1 MAKDKTET
9 AETTEKLFPDQL
21 EGEEVELMFRK
32 HPIVMRKGLVFG
44 MFGPLVGILPTAI
57 WPTLGFGWF
66 FAGLFGGIALG
77 LLIFFPF
84 WINWFYSVY
93 IVTDMRLI
101 QITQKGFFSKSFVDL
116 SLNQIQSLNYEVRGL
131 QATLLGYG
139 TILVQTYMGDLVI
152 HEVHH
157 PAKLYKKLVTTLRQE
172 GIEPATMNPDV
183 AAQKEDNLDLHEEE
197 N

>member
-1 MAKDKTET
+1 MAQEQTE
-9 AETTEKLFPDQL
+9 AEQPEEKLFPDQL
-21 EGEEVELMFRK
+21 EGEEVMLMFRK

-66 FAGLFGGIALG
+66 FAGLFGGIGLG
-77 LLIFFPF
+77 MLILFPF

-93 IVTDMRLI
+93 IVTDRRLI
-101 QITQKGFFSKSFVDL
+101 QITQRGLFRKSFVDL
-116 SLNQIQSLNYEVRGL
+116 GLNQIQSLNYEVNGL

-139 TILVQTYMGDLVI
+139 TILVQTYMGDLVV

-157 PAKLYKKLVTTLRQE
+157 PAKLYKKLITILRDEGVEPVKMTPENQE
-172 GIEPATMNPDV
+172 EET
-183 AAQKEDNLDLHEEE
+183 LDLEEE
-197 N
+197 EA

>member
-1 MAKDKTET
+1 MAKEKTENE
-9 AETTEKLFPDQL
+9 APKQFADQL
-21 EGEEVELMFRK
+21 DGEEVLLMFRK

-44 MFGPLVGILPTAI
+44 MLGPLFGILPTAI

-66 FAGLFGGIALG
+66 FGGLFGGIGLG

-84 WINWFYSVY
+84 WINWYYSVY
-93 IVTDMRLI
+93 IVTDLRFI
-101 QITQKGFFSKSFVDL
+101 QITQKGLFSKSFVDL
-116 SLNQIQSLNYEVRGL
+116 SLNQIQSLNYEIKGL

-157 PAKLYKKLVTTLRQE
+157 PAKLYKQLITIMRDE
-172 GIEPATMNPDV
+172 GIEPVKMTPEMQEEEA
-183 AAQKEDNLDLHEEE
+183 LDLEEE
-197 N
+197 A

>member
-1 MAKDKTET
+1 MVKDKTQIDS
-9 AETTEKLFPDQL
+9 EKQFADQL
-21 EGEEVELMFRK
+21 DGEEVLLMFRK

-44 MFGPLVGILPTAI
+44 MFGPLFGIIPTAI

-66 FAGLFGGIALG
+66 FGGLFGGIALG

-84 WINWFYSVY
+84 WINWFYSIY
-93 IVTDMRLI
+93 IVTDLRFI
-101 QITQKGFFSKSFVDL
+101 QITQKGLFSKSFVDL
-116 SLNQIQSLNYEVRGL
+116 SLNQIQSLNYQIKGL

-157 PAKLYKKLVTTLRQE
+157 PAKLYKQLVTIMRDE
-172 GIEPATMNPDV
+172 GIEPVKMNPET
-183 AAQKEDNLDLHEEE
+183 QEEE
-197 N
+197 ESDLEEQA

>member
-1 MAKDKTET
+1 MAKETEN
-9 AETTEKLFPDQL
+9 EEQPEKLFPDQL
-21 EGEEVELMFRK
+21 DGEEVLLMFRK

-44 MFGPLVGILPTAI
+44 MFGPLVGIIPTAI

-77 LLIFFPF
+77 MLILFPF
-84 WINWFYSVY
+84 WINWYYSVY
-93 IVTDMRLI
+93 IVTDRRFI
-101 QITQKGFFSKSFVDL
+101 QITQKGLFRKSFVDL
-116 SLNQIQSLNYEVRGL
+116 GLNQIQSLNYEINGL

-157 PAKLYKKLVTTLRQE
+157 PAKLYKQLISILRDE
-172 GIEPATMNPDV
+172 GVEPVEMLP
-183 AAQKEDNLDLHEEE
+183 QSGEEE
-197 N
+197 ELGLEEEEA

>member
-1 MAKDKTET
+1 MAKEKTEN
-9 AETTEKLFPDQL
+9 EVPKQFPDQL
-21 EGEEVELMFRK
+21 DDEEVLLMFRK

-44 MFGPLVGILPTAI
+44 MLGPLFGILPTAI

-66 FAGLFGGIALG
+66 FGGLFGGIGLG

-84 WINWFYSVY
+84 WINWYYSVY
-93 IVTDMRLI
+93 IVTDLRFI
-101 QITQKGFFSKSFVDL
+101 QITQKGLFSKSFVDL
-116 SLNQIQSLNYEVRGL
+116 SLNQIQSLNYEIKGL

-157 PAKLYKKLVTTLRQE
+157 PAKLYKQLITIMRDE
-172 GIEPATMNPDV
+172 GIEPVKMTPEMQEEEA
-183 AAQKEDNLDLHEEE
+183 LDLEEE
-197 N
+197 A

>member
-1 MAKDKTET
+1 MAKEKTET
-9 AETTEKLFPDQL
+9 EEPSEKLFPDQL
-21 EGEEVELMFRK
+21 DGEEVELMFRK

-44 MFGPLVGILPTAI
+44 MFGPLLGILPTAI

-66 FAGLFGGIALG
+66 FAGLFGGIVLG

-93 IVTDMRLI
+93 IVTDRRFI
-101 QITQKGFFSKSFVDL
+101 QITQKGMFNKSFVDL
-116 SLNQIQSLNYEVRGL
+116 GLNQIQSLNYEVRGL

-139 TILVQTYMGDLVI
+139 TILIQTYMGDLVI

-157 PAKLYKKLVTTLRQE
+157 PAKLYKRLITILRDEGVEPVTM
-172 GIEPATMNPDV
+172 APDQ
-183 AAQKEDNLDLHEEE
+183 AGEQEEE
-197 N
+197 LELDEEES

>member
-1 MAKDKTET
+1 MTKENKKDGSP
-9 AETTEKLFPDQL
+9 TEKLFPDQL
-21 EGEEVELMFRK
+21 DDEEVLLMFRK
-32 HPIVMRKGLVFG
+32 HPIVMRKGLVYG
-44 MFGPLVGILPTAI
+44 MLGPLIGILPSAI

-66 FAGLFGGIALG
+66 FGGLFGGIALG

-84 WINWFYSVY
+84 WVNWFYSVY

-116 SLNQIQSLNYEVRGL
+116 GLNQIQSLNYEIRGL

-139 TILVQTYMGDLVI
+139 TILVQTYMGDLII

-157 PAKLYKKLVTTLRQE
+157 PAKLYKKLVIILRDR
-172 GIEPATMNPDV
+172 GVEPIPLTPDV
-183 AAQKEDNLDLHEEE
+183 AREQEEDIELDEEE
-197 N
+197 A

>member
-1 MAKDKTET
+1 MAKDKTQ
-9 AETTEKLFPDQL
+9 TTEQSEKLFPDQL
-21 EGEEVELMFRK
+21 DGEEVELMFRK

-44 MFGPLVGILPTAI
+44 MFGPLIGILPTAI

-66 FAGLFGGIALG
+66 FAGLFGGILLG

-93 IVTDMRLI
+93 IVTDRRFI
-101 QITQKGFFSKSFVDL
+101 QITQRGLFNKSFVDL
-116 SLNQIQSLNYEVRGL
+116 GLNQIQSLNYEIRGL

-139 TILVQTYMGDLVI
+139 TILIQTYMGDLVI

-157 PAKLYKKLVTTLRQE
+157 PAKLYKQLITILREE
-172 GIEPATMNPDV
+172 GIEPVPMTPGEAG
-183 AAQKEDNLDLHEEE
+183 ESEEE
-197 N
+197 LELDEEES

>member
-1 MAKDKTET
+1 MATKDEPEDKQS
-9 AETTEKLFPDQL
+9 EKLFPDQL
-21 EGEEVELMFRK
+21 DGEEVLLLFRK

-44 MFGPLVGILPTAI
+44 MFGPLVGTLPTAI

-77 LLIFFPF
+77 ALIMFPF
-84 WINWFYSVY
+84 WINWYYSIY
-93 IVTDMRLI
+93 IVTDRRFI
-101 QITQKGFFSKSFVDL
+101 QITQKGLFSKSFVDL
-116 SLNQIQSLNYEVRGL
+116 GLNQIQSLNYEIRGL

-157 PAKLYKKLVTTLRQE
+157 PAKLYKKLITILHDKGV
-172 GIEPATMNPDV
+172 EPVEMMPRTG
-183 AAQKEDNLDLHEEE
+183 EEE
-197 N
+197 ELELEEEA